1 MRKISFNIDASE
13 QDFAETVDA
22 LDAVLFSAC
31 MYYLDVK
38 DRGVLDDTDSFNIL
52 QVRFLLEKMRKTL
65 SQ

>member
-38 DRGVLDDTDSFNIL
+38 DRDHDRDWQRNPVQETSSG
-52 QVRFLLEKMRKTL
+52 
-65 SQ
+65 